1 MEKYYELD
9 LRPTVNGKKWRAV
22 IPINRTDVKLGLF
35 DFKDQAITAIKAALV
50 AKQTPDEFEDW
61 YENYKQ
67 YTLGYKIRQKVEL
80 PQDIARRLKRLPL
93 KEQEHIAGKY
103 YGCRKVW
110 NE

>member
-1 MEKYYELD
+1 MEDSYILE
-9 LRPTVNGKKWRAV
+9 RTQGKSKRWRAL
-22 IPINRTDVKLGLF
+22 IQFNRTDVKLGLF

-67 YTLGYKIRQKVEL
+67 YTLGYKIRQKVIL
-80 PQDIARRLKRLPL
+80 PCNVKNRLKSLSQDV
-93 KEQEHIAGKY
+93 QEHIAGKY